1 MVDEAGLSKV
11 ARRLRDAVEPVVGQV
26 YFAPEC
32 HQEYVALG
40 FAPSPFTSD
49 QVAMPDGP
57 AYFTSRGSCLG
68 QVPGEV
74 AAAAFAV
81 FNPAAVV
88 PSVSFGW
95 SLTDAATIAAA
106 RTRGAIGQLA
116 RILGEQPPG
125 LTRAGELLLRATDQ
139 LRPEGRP
146 LYAGLRSLGLPGDP
160 VGDVWRLGD
169 LLREYRGDAHTAA
182 WVAAGLDAP
191 SIGLLTELYWGI
203 PMRTYVR
210 TRAWSDDQLDA
221 AEERLRQRGLL
232 DGEGFSA
239 AGGALREEIEV
250 ATDRQMAAV
259 VGGLGDGAEELCDI
273 LRPWGDA
280 IRSAG
285 GYPANPGVLIRGRR
299 AQTGADRP
307 AG

>member
-1 MVDEAGLSKV
+1 MVDEARLSKV
-11 ARRLRDAVEPVVGQV
+11 ARRLRDAIEPVVGQV

-32 HQEYVALG
+32 HDEYVALG
-40 FAPSPFTSD
+40 FAPSPFTSG

-74 AAAAFAV
+74 MASAFAV

-88 PSVSFGW
+88 PSVAFGW
-95 SLTDAATIAAA
+95 SLTDAKTIASA
-106 RTRGAIGQLA
+106 RTRGGVSQLR
-116 RILGEQPPG
+116 RIIGEQPPG
-125 LTRAGELLLRATDQ
+125 LTRAIELLLRATEP

-146 LYAGLRSLGLPGDP
+146 LYAGLLSLGLPGDP
-160 VGDVWRLGD
+160 LGDVWRLGD

-182 WVAAGLDAP
+182 WVSAGLDAP

-210 TRAWSDDQLDA
+210 TRAWSTEQLDA
-221 AEERLRQRGLL
+221 AEERLREQNLL

-239 AGGALREEIEV
+239 AGRALREGIEV
-250 ATDRQMAAV
+250 ATDRQMAV
-259 VGGLGDGAEELCDI
+259 VVDALGENADELVAI
-273 LRPWGDA
+273 LGPWGEA

-285 GYPANPGVLIRGRR
+285 GYPRNPGTLIRARH
-299 AQTGADRP
+299 
-307 AG
+307 

>member
-1 MVDEAGLSKV
+1 
-11 ARRLRDAVEPVVGQV
+11 
-26 YFAPEC
+26 
-32 HQEYVALG
+32 
-40 FAPSPFTSD
+40 
-49 QVAMPDGP
+49 
-57 AYFTSRGSCLG
+57 
-68 QVPGEV
+68 
-74 AAAAFAV
+74 
-81 FNPAAVV
+81 
-88 PSVSFGW
+88 
-95 SLTDAATIAAA
+95 
-106 RTRGAIGQLA
+106 
-116 RILGEQPPG
+116 
-125 LTRAGELLLRATDQ
+125 LLLRATDE

-160 VGDVWRLGD
+160 LSDVWRLGD

-221 AEERLRQRGLL
+221 AEEGLRQRGLL
-232 DGEGFSA
+232 DGEGFSP
-239 AGGALREEIEV
+239 AGGALREDIEL

-259 VGGLGDGAEELCDI
+259 VGVLSGGAEELCDI

-285 GYPANPGVLIRGRR
+285 GYPANPGVLMRGRR
-299 AQTGADRP
+299 GQGGADRP